1 MKIFTTI
8 LLFTFINLS
17 FSQEI
22 TEDDG
27 LHVLTGAA
35 ISSGTYA
42 FVYSRTQNKSKAFW
56 YSLGLSSLAGLT
68 KEVLDETAFDGYFD
82 TTEFASTI
90 LGGLTAS
97 YTFNVFTG
105 KRKKKKQEEKKL
117 VYQSL

>member
-8 LLFTFINLS
+8 LLLVCINLS

-27 LHVLTGAA
+27 LHFLTGVA

-56 YSLGLSSLAGLT
+56 YSLGLSTFAGLG
-68 KEVLDETAFDGYFD
+68 KEVYDGYIIEGKFD
-82 TTEFASTI
+82 TSELLSTV

-97 YTFNVFTG
+97 YTFNIFTG

-117 VYQSL
+117 VYQRL